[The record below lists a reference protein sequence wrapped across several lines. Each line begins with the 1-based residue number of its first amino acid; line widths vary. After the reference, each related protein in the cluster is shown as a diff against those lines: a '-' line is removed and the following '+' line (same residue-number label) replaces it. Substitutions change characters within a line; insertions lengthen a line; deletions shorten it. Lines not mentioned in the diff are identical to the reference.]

1 MPNFR
6 LSDGFCRNLVRRPS
20 RSPFVARLVSY
31 MPLARNKL
39 ALCCRPSSSL
49 HSLCLFFASL
59 LAAIGS
65 LHNASTHAA
74 LSCSHHGLLSDH
86 SLVRAPTLRP
96 PSSRN
101 GFLDDALDNVKS
113 GLAKMSQTATVQ
125 HVLVPSRTT
134 ALKLQRECRPSVL
147 K

>member
-1 MPNFR
+1 M
-6 LSDGFCRNLVRRPS
+6 
-20 RSPFVARLVSY
+20 SY
-31 MPLARNKL
+31 MPLARLSSLSTACLFSHLFWRLLDRCIMQALMLRSL
-39 ALCCRPSSSL
+39 AL
-49 HSLCLFFASL
+49 
-59 LAAIGS
+59 IMV
-65 LHNASTHAA
+65 
-74 LSCSHHGLLSDH
+74 CSQTTAWL
-86 SLVRAPTLRP
+86 RAPTLRP